1 MKFAVI
7 TALYL
12 ASGAAGRPTDPN
24 QDPAY
29 VPKPGDG
36 SYTVCTPYNLPGI
49 CKRYKKDGTP
59 TKYVQKCR
67 AASECLVNGNG
78 CVMDIGGFP
87 VANCSG

>member
-36 SYTVCTPYNLPGI
+36 SYVSTTTTLDQYN
-49 CKRYKKDGTP
+49 
-59 TKYVQKCR
+59 R
-67 AASECLVNGNG
+67 AIL
-78 CVMDIGGFP
+78 DD
-87 VANCSG
+87 CSTLSRILILLRLLTAI